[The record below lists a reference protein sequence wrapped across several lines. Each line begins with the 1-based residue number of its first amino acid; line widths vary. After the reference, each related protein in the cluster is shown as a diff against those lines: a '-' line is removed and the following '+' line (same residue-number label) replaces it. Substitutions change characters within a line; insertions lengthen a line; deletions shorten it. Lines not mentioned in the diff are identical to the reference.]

1 MVEKVREAYLVLGK
15 DLLRIIC
22 NYSEC
27 EWFILDQNCSLEILN
42 IKQKGKIRITGNAEN
57 LQVMKVL
64 LSFLLSSKDPNE
76 AVCIQKS
83 GRFECIKGDEGIGIM
98 EGKWSGRIFF
108 NEEELQ
114 NFLKNLREE

>member
-1 MVEKVREAYLVLGK
+1 VKEAFLILGK
-15 DLLRIIC
+15 DLLRVTC

-27 EWFILDQNCSLEILN
+27 EWFILDQNCSLETVN

-64 LSFLLSSKDPNE
+64 LSFLLSGKDPND

-83 GRFECIKGDEGIGIM
+83 GRTECIKDDEGIGIM

-108 NEEELQ
+108 NEEELE
-114 NFLKNLREE
+114 NLLKNLKE